1 MPISNKATNMQ
12 ESSPLKRESI
22 TTQSRRKAPGTRLG
36 TILNWRSASNGS
48 GKISGRHGHAIRD
61 GR

>member
-1 MPISNKATNMQ
+1 MPISNKAKNMQ
-12 ESSPLKRESI
+12 ETSSLKRESI
-22 TTQSRRKAPGTRLG
+22 TTQSSRKAPGTRLG
-36 TILNWRSASNGS
+36 TMLNWRGGSNGS